1 MTRTCV
7 VCKRDV
13 TSGVLDC
20 GVCSGCRKTD
30 AGKKVIA
37 DARGE
42 EEASATPFFAM
53 VALLVA
59 VLSLLMGIGVFAM
72 NIGTRGAETLAISSL
87 ISGIFSFA
95 LFGIFFEISSHLAAI
110 RRVNSKDKFNL

>member
-20 GVCSGCRKTD
+20 GVCSDCRKTD

-37 DARGE
+37 DARE

-59 VLSLLMGIGVFAM
+59 VLSLLMGIGVFAI

-110 RRVNSKDKFNL
+110 RRVNSKDKSNL